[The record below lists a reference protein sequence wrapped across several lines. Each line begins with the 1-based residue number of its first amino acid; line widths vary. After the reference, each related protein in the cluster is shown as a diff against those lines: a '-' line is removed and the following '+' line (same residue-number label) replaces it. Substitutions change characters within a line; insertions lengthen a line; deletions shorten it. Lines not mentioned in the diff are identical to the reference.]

1 MKTKYL
7 NVNVIGAAGVLI
19 AGAARV
25 VCAQAS
31 ADRCALL
38 TPAAVSA
45 AGGGGGAA
53 RATKPPTRG
62 AGGWADTQPKRAA
75 AGVDVAAGKPIA
87 TTGCSWES
95 AKPHVIVT
103 VSFPGP
109 AMSGVFTKETP
120 TPGVTR
126 AHPGGIGDD
135 AVYVSAAALTTLYV
149 KHAKDIVMVRVYGIP
164 DQDKQKS
171 IEKTLALDV
180 LKKL

>member
-7 NVNVIGAAGVLI
+7 NVNVIGAAAVLI

-38 TPAAVSA
+38 TPAAVS
-45 AGGGGGAA
+45 
-53 RATKPPTRG
+53 
-62 AGGWADTQPKRAA
+62 AA

-149 KHAKDIVMVRVYGIP
+149 KQSKDIVMVRVYGNT

>member
-1 MKTKYL
+1 MSHLSLGEAGAMKMKYL
-7 NVNVIGAAGVLI
+7 NVNVIGAVGVLV
-19 AGAARV
+19 AGTARV
-25 VCAQAS
+25 ANAQGS
-31 ADRCALL
+31 GDRCALL

-45 AGGGGGAA
+45 A
-53 RATKPPTRG
+53 
-62 AGGWADTQPKRAA
+62 
-75 AGVDVAAGKPIA
+75 AGVTVAAGKPIA

-135 AVYVSAAALTTLYV
+135 AVYVSAANLTTLYV
-149 KHAKDIVMVRVYGIP
+149 KHAKDILMVRVYGIP
-164 DQDKQKS
+164 DDDKQKS
-171 IEKTLALDV
+171 IEKALALDV

>member
-7 NVNVIGAAGVLI
+7 NVNAIGAVCALI
-19 AGAARV
+19 AGSASVAH
-25 VCAQAS
+25 AQAS
-31 ADRCALL
+31 PDRCALL
-38 TPAAVSA
+38 TSATVS
-45 AGGGGGAA
+45 
-53 RATKPPTRG
+53 
-62 AGGWADTQPKRAA
+62 AA

-109 AMSGVFTKETP
+109 AMSGVFTKTP
-120 TPGVTR
+120 TPGVTS
-126 AHPGGIGDD
+126 AHSGGIGDD
-135 AVYVSAAALTTLYV
+135 AVYVTAVGLTTLYV
-149 KHAKDIVMVRVYGIP
+149 KHAKTIVMFRVYGIP
-164 DQDKQKS
+164 DHDKQKS

>member
-1 MKTKYL
+1 MKMKYL
-7 NVNVIGAAGVLI
+7 NVNVIGAVGVLV
-19 AGAARV
+19 AGSARITN
-25 VCAQAS
+25 AQPS
-31 ADRCALL
+31 SDRCSLL
-38 TPAAVSA
+38 TPAAVS
-45 AGGGGGAA
+45 
-53 RATKPPTRG
+53 
-62 AGGWADTQPKRAA
+62 AA

-109 AMSGVFTKETP
+109 AMSGVFTKETR

-135 AVYVSAAALTTLYV
+135 AVYVSAANLTTLYV
-149 KHAKDIVMVRVYGIP
+149 KHAKDILMVRVYGVP
-164 DQDKQKS
+164 DEDKQKS

>member
-7 NVNVIGAAGVLI
+7 KVNVIGAAGVLI
-19 AGAARV
+19 AGTARIA
-25 VCAQAS
+25 CAQAS
-31 ADRCALL
+31 GDRCTLL

-45 AGGGGGAA
+45 A
-53 RATKPPTRG
+53 
-62 AGGWADTQPKRAA
+62 
-75 AGVDVAAGKPIA
+75 AGVKVAAGKPIA

-109 AMSGVFTKETP
+109 AMNGVFTKETP
-120 TPGVTR
+120 GVTT

-164 DQDKQKS
+164 DHDKQKS

>member
-7 NVNVIGAAGVLI
+7 NVNVIGAAAVLI

-38 TPAAVSA
+38 TPAAVS
-45 AGGGGGAA
+45 
-53 RATKPPTRG
+53 
-62 AGGWADTQPKRAA
+62 AA

-149 KHAKDIVMVRVYGIP
+149 KQSKDIVMVRVYGIP